1 MENDADVLDT
11 IRCPS
16 PRFRSTANTTF
27 SLDTHAVRKDTFIV
41 PQGGYVVVQFRSD
54 NPGYWL
60 FHCHVELHQREGM
73 ALVIREAVDKI
84 NPPPREMETC
94 EPFIWDAHEFMESL
108 EGGHG
113 ITFAP
118 SIFVLSMS
126 MVAIPAA
133 LIGTLVTVVRCVER
147 LKCLWTC

>member
-1 MENDADVLDT
+1 M
-11 IRCPS
+11 
-16 PRFRSTANTTF
+16 
-27 SLDTHAVRKDTFIV
+27 
-41 PQGGYVVVQFRSD
+41 VVQFRSD

-60 FHCHVELHQREGM
+60 FRAPPERGM

-84 NPPPREMETC
+84 NPPPREMEMC

-126 MVAIPAA
+126 MVAI
-133 LIGTLVTVVRCVER
+133 ICYY
-147 LKCLWTC
+147 

>member
-1 MENDADVLDT
+1 
-11 IRCPS
+11 
-16 PRFRSTANTTF
+16 
-27 SLDTHAVRKDTFIV
+27 
-41 PQGGYVVVQFRSD
+41 
-54 NPGYWL
+54 
-60 FHCHVELHQREGM
+60 M

-126 MVAIPAA
+126 MVAI
-133 LIGTLVTVVRCVER
+133 ICYY
-147 LKCLWTC
+147 